1 MRAIFPVIASLLFA
15 VCTSS
20 AQEKV
25 VTKKVADENKLNALN
40 FARQQFEGCKSGKFV
55 TLTTE
60 IATPY
65 LVKSLT
71 DDDMKGACEKINES
85 CGELIDLKLTEI
97 LSEKRGY
104 IYRFKARYSN
114 TTCKP
119 EIRVYN
125 NLNHKFD
132 GLIYK
137 PEWQDKYTPYTGK

>member
-1 MRAIFPVIASLLFA
+1 MRTVLTAIASLLFI
-15 VCTSS
+15 VCSS
-20 AQEKV
+20 TAQEKV
-25 VTKKVADENKLNALN
+25 VTKKVSEENKLNALN
-40 FARQQFEGCKSGKFV
+40 FARQQFEGCKSGTFV

-65 LVKSLT
+65 LVKSLA
-71 DDDMKGACEKINES
+71 DADMKEACAKINES
-85 CGELIDLKLTEI
+85 CGELLDLKLAEI

-119 EIRVYN
+119 EIRVYT

-137 PEWQDKYTPYTGK
+137 PEWQDKYAPYSGK